1 MVVEMAEHHTVEVQ
15 LVAANIQIVLL
26 TMIKAENE
34 AAAEL
39 SLIILININAAQMH
53 LKILELVKTLQSLY
67 YRQTLAHMSKNTKCR
82 SSINL

>member
-1 MVVEMAEHHTVEVQ
+1 MVVEMAEHHMAEVQ
-15 LVAANIQIVLL
+15 LVVANIQIVLL

-53 LKILELVKTLQSLY
+53 LKILELVKTLQSL
-67 YRQTLAHMSKNTKCR
+67 
-82 SSINL
+82 